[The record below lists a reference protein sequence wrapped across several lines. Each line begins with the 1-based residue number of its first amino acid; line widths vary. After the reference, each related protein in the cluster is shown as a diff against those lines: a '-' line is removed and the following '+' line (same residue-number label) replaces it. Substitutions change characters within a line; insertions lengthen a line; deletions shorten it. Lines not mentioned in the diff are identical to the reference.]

1 MYSISLDAAEKPLDG
16 RQLDRLIERWLE
28 ETAAGVT
35 PYTLAGYRQKIAHFQ
50 KWWTIAAPPLDYR
63 LTKKT
68 LAQFGRW
75 LSEQPSAHPPHNP
88 LSHGQQ
94 HDVLRRLAQM
104 FRWAKAKGYTEID
117 HSDWLPAPMGEPTRR
132 TAPTLGDLA
141 KLMQAADLSA
151 TPERDRAILAFLIGT
166 GARRAEAATLQIED
180 IQINADASGIATVT
194 GKRTRANRSGRH
206 AVAFDRDTG
215 AYLIAYL
222 DADPT
227 RTHGPLF
234 VSETGEG
241 LSNQTIYRVVKRAI
255 ERADLGGKIAATHDL
270 RRAFATHLARHA
282 RADPTLTADMI
293 RRQLGQASYR
303 TTAEHYTLLDAEDL
317 LQSVISPLT
326 MERERRAEAK
336 QIHRNMSQPKPG

>member
-28 ETAAGVT
+28 ETAANVA
-35 PYTLAGYRQKIAHFQ
+35 PYTLDGYRQKIAHFQ
-50 KWWTIAAPPLDYR
+50 RWWATAAPPLDHR
-63 LTKKT
+63 LTKSA

-75 LSEQPSAHPPHNP
+75 LSEQPSANPPHNP

-94 HDVLRRLAQM
+94 HDVLRRLSQM

-117 HSDWLPAPMGEPTRR
+117 HGDWLPAPQGEPTRR

-141 KLMQAADLSA
+141 KLMQAAEHA
-151 TPERDRAILAFLIGT
+151 ANPTRDRAILAFLIGT
-166 GARRAEAATLQIED
+166 GARLGETASLQIEA
-180 IQINADASGIATVT
+180 IQFTADQSGTATVT

-206 AVAFDRDTG
+206 TVAFDQHTG
-215 AYLIAYL
+215 AYLIAHL
-222 DADPT
+222 DAEQ
-227 RTHGPLF
+227 RT
-234 VSETGEG
+234 TGAVWRDSDG
-241 LSNQTIYRVVKRAI
+241 QPIGNPAIYRVVKRAI
-255 ERADLGGKIAATHDL
+255 RRAGLEGRITATHDL

-282 RADPTLTADMI
+282 MSDPTLTADVI

-317 LQSVISPLT
+317 LQSVVSPLA
-326 MERERRAEAK
+326 MSEDERRK
-336 QIHRNMSQPKPG
+336 RPHR